1 MNCTTDEII
10 EKTLAE
16 IKEKF
21 QTNPKL
27 HVVLKGTGEIR
38 QRVDYNGNVFFFNY
52 RRFMGEGVS

>member
-38 QRVDYNGNVFFFNY
+38 QTCIVTGKQIGRAHV
-52 RRFMGEGVS
+52 